1 MLRRLFGRGT
11 KEERSGT
18 VLDAR
23 RMSTSTGAF
32 VLAAASRKK
41 SSRKVLPQHFFASAA
56 IAGLVL
62 GCAWTVYTNIF
73 AASVYPSMGSA
84 AFDAPVVKPAVAA
97 RPAPTSFAEV
107 FASLPPPRALSKPE
121 SE

>member
-1 MLRRLFGRGT
+1 MQAARLKTARGI
-11 KEERSGT
+11 ERTIGI

-32 VLAAASRKK
+32 GLAGHNRKK
-41 SSRKVLPQHFFASAA
+41 SSRKVLPQQFFASAA

-84 AFDAPVVKPAVAA
+84 ALDAPVVKGTAAVAA
-97 RPAPTSFAEV
+97 RPAP
-107 FASLPPPRALSKPE
+107 P
-121 SE
+121 